1 MDDKTSSSSAQT
13 QKSADQLTIP
23 STEVAGTEH
32 RQAYGTAKTENLRD
46 SGLWRFLTPA
56 VVIIFCLML
65 LAVPLLI
72 LIPLLANSLT
82 ALGTANTQE
91 ASLLWV
97 WITMIVISV
106 AIAAIIIRGLCK
118 IFLTQAINYEK
129 R

>member
-13 QKSADQLTIP
+13 QKSAGQLSMP

-46 SGLWRFLTPA
+46 SGLWRFLIPA

-72 LIPLLANSLT
+72 LIPLLSNSLA
-82 ALGTANTQE
+82 ALATTNTHE
-91 ASLLWV
+91 SGLLWV

-106 AIAAIIIRGLCK
+106 AIAAIIIRGFCK